1 MPKIKTKISI
11 VYRKKLAEDIDKEGK
26 IMPRAYSNYIRDK
39 KVYKVHVRSGRYNEY
54 NRVSF
59 NNYNLRVTKTK

>member
-1 MPKIKTKISI
+1 MPKIKTKTSI
-11 VYRKKLAEDIDKEGK
+11 VRCKKLAEDIDREGK

-39 KVYKVHVRSGRYNEY
+39 KVYKVHIRSGYYNEY

-59 NNYNLRVTKTK
+59 NNCNLRVTKTK

>member
-11 VYRKKLAEDIDKEGK
+11 VRRKKLAEDIDREGK
-26 IMPRAYSNYIRDK
+26 IIPRAYSNYIRDK
-39 KVYKVHVRSGRYNEY
+39 KIYKVYIYFGRYNEY

>member
-1 MPKIKTKISI
+1 
-11 VYRKKLAEDIDKEGK
+11 
-26 IMPRAYSNYIRDK
+26 MPRAYSNYIRDK
-39 KVYKVHVRSGRYNEY
+39 KVYKVYIRFSRYNEY

>member
-1 MPKIKTKISI
+1 MPKIKTKTSI
-11 VYRKKLAEDIDKEGK
+11 VRRKKLAEDIDREGK

-39 KVYKVHVRSGRYNEY
+39 KVYKVYIRSGRYNEY

-59 NNYNLRVTKTK
+59 NNCNLRVTKTK